1 MTQNKCLHL
10 YLIIRGNTTL
20 AQLKPNLYS
29 IYWLLLSYKI
39 TSWRDTHPTSKFFV
53 CAEGLI
59 SCYLSSLTV
68 SASLH
73 FLPCEK
79 NTEHYFFQMPRFCLI
94 IKHFSP
100 MVLIL
105 RNNMYSYKAGLLA
118 WYTAI
123 SRKVVGKNVHAT
135 IPKGNMGYE
144 KYTVPD
150 TALES
155 TFVAFLYHSQTYVHG
170 LSCHSFKFLWRT
182 VNSKPP
188 TIPFGIVACTFVD
201 NLSQN
206 SCIQVNVIKFKLQAS
221 YSQLSL

>member
-1 MTQNKCLHL
+1 M
-10 YLIIRGNTTL
+10 RGNTTL

-135 IPKGNMGYE
+135 IPKGNIWDMRN
-144 KYTVPD
+144 T
-150 TALES
+150 L
-155 TFVAFLYHSQTYVHG
+155 FLTLYSNPLLLLSFTTRKHMSMASRAIVSNFFEEQWTQNHPQYLSG
-170 LSCHSFKFLWRT
+170 LSRSLLSTIFLKIA
-182 VNSKPP
+182 VYK
-188 TIPFGIVACTFVD
+188 
-201 NLSQN
+201 
-206 SCIQVNVIKFKLQAS
+206 
-221 YSQLSL
+221 

>member
-1 MTQNKCLHL
+1 MTQNKCLDL
-10 YLIIRGNTTL
+10 YLIMRGNTTL

-135 IPKGNMGYE
+135 IPKGNIWDMRN
-144 KYTVPD
+144 T
-150 TALES
+150 L
-155 TFVAFLYHSQTYVHG
+155 FLTLYSNPLLLLSFTTRKHMSMASRAIVSNFFEEQWTQNHPQYLSG
-170 LSCHSFKFLWRT
+170 LSRALLSTIFLKIA
-182 VNSKPP
+182 VYK
-188 TIPFGIVACTFVD
+188 
-201 NLSQN
+201 
-206 SCIQVNVIKFKLQAS
+206 
-221 YSQLSL
+221 

>member
-1 MTQNKCLHL
+1 MLRPLSYNEGQQNFGTIETQPLFNL
-10 YLIIRGNTTL
+10 LITSLVWNHKFKRYTSNIQVLRMCWR
-20 AQLKPNLYS
+20 S
-29 IYWLLLSYKI
+29 HILLSFFVDGRCI
-39 TSWRDTHPTSKFFV
+39 TSF
-53 CAEGLI
+53 
-59 SCYLSSLTV
+59 LT
-68 SASLH
+68 LR
-73 FLPCEK
+73 K

-94 IKHFSP
+94 VKHFSS

-105 RNNMYSYKAGLLA
+105 RNNMYSYKGGLLA

-135 IPKGNMGYE
+135 ILKGNMGYE

-150 TALES
+150 TVLES

-170 LSCHSFKFLWRT
+170 LSCHCFKFLWRA

>member
-1 MTQNKCLHL
+1 MTQNKCLDL
-10 YLIIRGNTTL
+10 YLIMRGNTTL

-135 IPKGNMGYE
+135 IPKGNIWDMRN
-144 KYTVPD
+144 T
-150 TALES
+150 L
-155 TFVAFLYHSQTYVHG
+155 FLTLYSNPLLLLSFTTRKHMSMASRAIVSNFFEEQWTQNHPQYLSG
-170 LSCHSFKFLWRT
+170 LSRSLLSTIFLKIA
-182 VNSKPP
+182 VYK
-188 TIPFGIVACTFVD
+188 
-201 NLSQN
+201 
-206 SCIQVNVIKFKLQAS
+206 
-221 YSQLSL
+221 